1 MSPLTRASAGQASV
15 EWLGLVALVATL
27 FGLGAAMAQA
37 GFVGRH
43 VTREMARA
51 LCRVRGGD
59 CERDHEPCATS
70 SAGSRHSLTLDLA
83 IVRLGGG
90 DVAVLEQRSDGTVA
104 VTRGTT
110 ELLGVTAGLGI
121 SRGLMLAGIDVEA
134 AAGIS
139 ASYVGSG
146 EQART
151 WIVGSRAAAD
161 RLVAEL
167 RTHPV
172 RPGRRGPAAPVPRVT
187 TPPDI
192 VYHQLGT
199 EATLDARLGAT
210 AADDEVTIA
219 GAGMSFSRLA
229 GTRTDARTGHRTV
242 YVQSSSHTSLTVGG
256 VLGLAHD
263 GGGERYEVE
272 FDAHGRP
279 LDLRV
284 ISHGRY
290 DGSADLPGV
299 VQPVAGML
307 AAGPA
312 EGRVYSVEAHLDL
325 TDPDN
330 LAAARGLMDAMRPH
344 FGDPAAA
351 AQALRRRLDEHGS
364 IEARVL
370 TQDVDDAS
378 HGLKSPVGPD
388 IGASWAH
395 ESRTTRLLA
404 ATSRGLDGQW
414 IPRTDCVA

>member
-51 LCRVRGGD
+51 LCRGRSGD

-151 WIVGSRAAAD
+151 WIVGSRAGA
-161 RLVAEL
+161 
-167 RTHPV
+167 
-172 RPGRRGPAAPVPRVT
+172 RRGVAPARARPPTGSSPSCAPVPC
-187 TPPDI
+187 
-192 VYHQLGT
+192 
-199 EATLDARLGAT
+199 ALGA
-210 AADDEVTIA
+210 A
-219 GAGMSFSRLA
+219 GR
-229 GTRTDARTGHRTV
+229 
-242 YVQSSSHTSLTVGG
+242 
-256 VLGLAHD
+256 
-263 GGGERYEVE
+263 
-272 FDAHGRP
+272 
-279 LDLRV
+279 
-284 ISHGRY
+284 
-290 DGSADLPGV
+290 
-299 VQPVAGML
+299 
-307 AAGPA
+307 
-312 EGRVYSVEAHLDL
+312 
-325 TDPDN
+325 
-330 LAAARGLMDAMRPH
+330 
-344 FGDPAAA
+344 
-351 AQALRRRLDEHGS
+351 LRRCLG
-364 IEARVL
+364 
-370 TQDVDDAS
+370 
-378 HGLKSPVGPD
+378 
-388 IGASWAH
+388 
-395 ESRTTRLLA
+395 
-404 ATSRGLDGQW
+404 
-414 IPRTDCVA
+414 